1 MSTCAPSGLRLPRFD
16 QTERLVLALAL
27 AASVHALL
35 LFGLQFL
42 PETKAPAPPT
52 LEVTLSQFSEA
63 APAKA
68 DFAAP
73 ANQTGSGDAS
83 KRTEL
88 TSTQASDFAAD
99 RDSPL
104 PEQRVDTRANTAT
117 ASLSPITLSSRT
129 APATPEVAHDDATPG
144 ATIRESRPYL
154 DVAQQLATLQ
164 ARLADES
171 MNQALGPRV
180 RRITSVSTLATDEA
194 YYLNSWRR
202 EVEAIGNL
210 NYPAQARTQ
219 RVHGSVRMLVAIN
232 PDGTLKE
239 AMILESSG
247 YPLLDAAALNIVRL
261 AAPFP
266 VFPESM
272 RKRIDTLEFIRT
284 WQFRPS
290 KQNGD
295 GFSG

>member
-1 MSTCAPSGLRLPRFD
+1 MSTFVQMRLRVPQFD
-16 QTERLVLALAL
+16 ETERWVLALAL
-27 AASVHALL
+27 AASVHAVV

-42 PETKAPAPPT
+42 PEPKAPAPPT

-63 APAKA
+63 PQSKA

-73 ANQTGSGDAS
+73 TNQSGSGDAS
-83 KRTEL
+83 QRTEM

-99 RDSPL
+99 RTAEL
-104 PEQRVDTRANTAT
+104 PEEHIDSRANAAT
-117 ASLSPITLSSRT
+117 SSVSPIAIDDPRAA
-129 APATPEVAHDDATPG
+129 APPDVAHDDATPG
-144 ATIRESRPYL
+144 ANTSELRPYL
-154 DVAQQLATLQ
+154 DVQQQLATLQ
-164 ARLADES
+164 ARLDSES
-171 MNQALGPRV
+171 VNQALGPRV

-202 EVEAIGNL
+202 EVETIGNL
-210 NYPAQARTQ
+210 NYPAQARAE
-219 RVHGSVRMLVAIN
+219 RVHGSVRMLMAIN

-247 YPLLDAAALNIVRL
+247 YPLLDQAALNIVRL

-272 RKRIDTLEFIRT
+272 RKRIDLLEFIRT
-284 WQFRPS
+284 WQFGPGKR
-290 KQNGD
+290 NGD

>member
-1 MSTCAPSGLRLPRFD
+1 MPQFD

-27 AASVHALL
+27 AASAHAVV

-42 PETKAPAPPT
+42 PEPKAPTPPT

-63 APAKA
+63 PPVQA

-73 ANQTGSGDAS
+73 TNQSGSGDAS
-83 KRTEL
+83 KRTEM

-99 RDSPL
+99 RTTEL
-104 PEQRVDTRANTAT
+104 PEQHIDSRANAAT
-117 ASLSPITLSSRT
+117 TTLSPIAIDSPR
-129 APATPEVAHDDATPG
+129 APASPDLAHDDTTPG
-144 ATIRESRPYL
+144 ANSTEPKPYL
-154 DVAQQLATLQ
+154 DVQQQLATLQ
-164 ARLADES
+164 ARLDSDSVNA
-171 MNQALGPRV
+171 ALGPRV

-210 NYPAQARTQ
+210 NYPAQARAQ
-219 RVHGSVRMLVAIN
+219 RVHGSVRMLMAIN

-247 YPLLDAAALNIVRL
+247 YPLLDQAALNIVRL

-272 RKRIDTLEFIRT
+272 RKRIDVLEFIRT
-284 WQFRPS
+284 WQFGPNERNS
-290 KQNGD
+290 KRNGD